1 MLGGSPSN
9 SAEASFL
16 SWLCKPSHN
25 FIVPTIAL
33 GRFRSLRKDC
43 NRPEAVTK
51 EHRLSTKLEPSAAMR
66 LLRIFLF
73 YCALNLLL
81 ALPHLVLAWPT
92 FPRSILGW
100 LVLLF
105 FSVPL
110 AVAGEWLFKYRQ
122 VRLLR
127 KVDVL
132 GEYVYSSK
140 YRLAI
145 ITTILVLVCL
155 LCYGVILLR

>member
-1 MLGGSPSN
+1 
-9 SAEASFL
+9 
-16 SWLCKPSHN
+16 
-25 FIVPTIAL
+25 
-33 GRFRSLRKDC
+33 
-43 NRPEAVTK
+43 
-51 EHRLSTKLEPSAAMR
+51 MR

-73 YCALNLLL
+73 YCALNLLV

-92 FPRSILGW
+92 FPHSILDW
-100 LVLLF
+100 LIILF

-122 VRLLR
+122 FRLLR

-145 ITTILVLVCL
+145 VTTILVLVCL

>member
-1 MLGGSPSN
+1 MLGRTAG
-9 SAEASFL
+9 FGQ
-16 SWLCKPSHN
+16 K
-25 FIVPTIAL
+25 
-33 GRFRSLRKDC
+33 RSQKDD
-43 NRPEAVTK
+43 
-51 EHRLSTKLEPSAAMR
+51 RLSIKPELLAAMR

-73 YCALNLLL
+73 YCALSPLV

-92 FPRSILGW
+92 FPQSILGW

-105 FSVPL
+105 FSLPL

-122 VRLLR
+122 FRLLR

-145 ITTILVLVCL
+145 VITILVLICL